1 MEQRIGPTI
10 PPVHAAGT
18 DPAYVPGI
26 TPPGPAGAA
35 DAAPEQETPEQ
46 EAPELE
52 APEQELPEQAP
63 ESTPEDAAAEDA
75 ASDDAVIAEK
85 AEEGKAEEGA
95 EETSS
100 EEAEGEEGDDADGPV
115 FEISDHRGSVTADRA
130 GIRFRLDSEK
140 AEFGWG
146 EIGAVEFDTS
156 RFGRRFAVTVYTTDR
171 RVYNTDVEA
180 SARGLL
186 KEWTAELDAVL
197 DAYFE
202 S

>member
-1 MEQRIGPTI
+1 MEQHIGPTI

-26 TPPGPAGAA
+26 TPPGRAGTSPSPAEAEK
-35 DAAPEQETPEQ
+35 AAPEQ
-46 EAPELE
+46 E
-52 APEQELPEQAP
+52 APEQELPGQAP
-63 ESTPEDAAAEDA
+63 ESAPEDAVTEDTSEVAASEDA
-75 ASDDAVIAEK
+75 ALDEDAGNTPE
-85 AEEGKAEEGA
+85 EEGGEEKEGK
-95 EETSS
+95 EGD
-100 EEAEGEEGDDADGPV
+100 EGEGADGPV
-115 FEISDHRGSVTADRA
+115 FEISDHRGSVTADRT

-140 AEFGWG
+140 AEFGWD

-171 RVYNTDVEA
+171 RWYKTDIEA
-180 SARGLL
+180 SARSLL
-186 KEWTAELDAVL
+186 KQWTAELDAVL